1 MLERASISNGI
12 TSASKNKNVTED
24 LYINEAIKK
33 CEWRQLIV
41 DITMVEKLKVQM
53 RNSYSLDGFVVE
65 RLHFSYETHTI
76 GRNKN
81 VVVLEEDGDIS
92 EYHEFKYA
100 NVDEKFCGI
109 GLIKMQVQMI
119 FGDKIKED

>member
-1 MLERASISNGI
+1 MLGRVSRAKVLTCSY
-12 TSASKNKNVTED
+12 KNNCFTENV
-24 LYINEAIKK
+24 YINEAIKK
-33 CEWRQLIV
+33 CEWRQLIF
-41 DITMVEKLKVQM
+41 DSTMVEKLKVQM

-65 RLHFSYETHTI
+65 RLHFSYETHTS

-119 FGDKIKED
+119 FVDKIKED